1 MSARPPLLVD
11 AEASRVAAL
20 YVRVSTKDQTTENQE
35 AELVRWADRL
45 GSGAVRVFSDTASGA
60 RNDRTALAA
69 VLAAAHRREF
79 DTLLIWALDRL
90 SREGIGPMT
99 RYVDQLRAAG
109 VRVLSYQEPWLDTAG
124 PIGDLLIAIFGW
136 VAQQERQRIS
146 ERVRAGQA
154 RARAHGVHLGRRPR
168 VVDLEEIRRRR
179 AAGQGWRRIA
189 RAMKTPTSTL
199 RRKFEACQKSPGEL
213 RHGAPRLA
221 QGSEAGDEGTVS

>member
-1 MSARPPLLVD
+1 MNARRQPLSD
-11 AEASRVAAL
+11 TGAPGVAAL
-20 YVRVSTKDQTTENQE
+20 YVRVSTRDQATENQE
-35 AELVRWADRL
+35 AELRRWADRL
-45 GSGAVRVFSDTASGA
+45 DSGAVRIFSDTASGA
-60 RNDRTALAA
+60 RSDRTALTA

-99 RYVDQLRAAG
+99 RYMDQLRAAG

-124 PIGDLLIAIFGW
+124 PIGNMLIAIFGW

-154 RARAHGVHLGRRPR
+154 RARAHGVHLGRKPR
-168 VVDLEEIRRRR
+168 RVDVEEIRRRR

-199 RRKFEACQKSPGEL
+199 RRKFQTMV
-213 RHGAPRLA
+213 
-221 QGSEAGDEGTVS
+221 QQ